1 VLEGVGLSFILPII
15 DLVQSGGQPTDGGIA
30 GIFAAVYQRVNVPL
44 TLGTAV
50 LGVAAVMIVRFTA
63 SFLVAWFRETLRM
76 SYIRD
81 LQTEAFGN
89 AFDADIAYLDE
100 TGSDDVLNAIITQTF
115 YAGQV
120 IERLVLFVEQSFLG
134 IVYGLIA
141 FAVSPVLTILT
152 VIVLGG
158 VTVLLRVV
166 VEPGYDIGNR
176 RVADANERRQKAA
189 QAGTQECGRAE
200 YSASST
206 NYTVISSK
214 QSTSILERA

>member
-1 VLEGVGLSFILPII
+1 
-15 DLVQSGGQPTDGGIA
+15 
-30 GIFAAVYQRVNVPL
+30 
-44 TLGTAV
+44 
-50 LGVAAVMIVRFTA
+50 
-63 SFLVAWFRETLRM
+63 VAWFRETLRM

-166 VEPGYDIGNR
+166 VEPGYDIGKPR
-176 RVADANERRQKAA
+176 R
-189 QAGTQECGRAE
+189 GR
-200 YSASST
+200 
-206 NYTVISSK
+206 
-214 QSTSILERA
+214 ERATPESRPGRYAGNAGEPNIRPRRRTIR

>member
-1 VLEGVGLSFILPII
+1 
-15 DLVQSGGQPTDGGIA
+15 
-30 GIFAAVYQRVNVPL
+30 
-44 TLGTAV
+44 
-50 LGVAAVMIVRFTA
+50 
-63 SFLVAWFRETLRM
+63 VAWFRETLRM

-176 RVADANERRQKAA
+176 VADANERRQKAA
-189 QAGTQECGRAE
+189 QAGTQGMRESRIFGLVDE
-200 YSASST
+200 L
-206 NYTVISSK
+206 YTVISSK